1 MEHVKENF
9 LRDLKTIL
17 QKHSLHSLEETEIY
31 LHMAWFEIQRSSN
44 ALMPPEDFM
53 PWGKTKDPVAKGISS
68 NVKKPRTKRARK

>member
-1 MEHVKENF
+1 MEHIKENF

-53 PWGKTKDPVAKGISS
+53 PVAKSISS